1 IAAATAITPLRA
13 SNSQTKPMRRTFSS
27 RSSLLKP
34 RPFDRC
40 VRTTSPSSTSAR
52 APNWRNFSSSKR
64 EIVLLPAPLMPVN
77 HSVKPLCI
85 SLISASAAISRHRA
99 IGGEV
104 NSTLLF
110 GVLFPPPA
118 PSALAFA
125 GLHGARTGR
134 ATDARVAPRVQ
145 RMHRNVVPRDVLLHA
160 PCAPIGQGTDFHPAV
175 GAALYFGNATA
186 GVALIAAQSG
196 GPGLKGCQFALQ
208 WAHFARVAA
217 ALPRRHAGI
226 EQVRPFDRH
235 QLFHVFAFR
244 KDNLHRRAVALAHR
258 LHHLIGLVGEA
269 SRIQRED
276 VNTRGNAPCQIEDRH
291 AFLLEAGGD
300 GE

>member
-1 IAAATAITPLRA
+1 MAAATAITSLRD

-27 RSSLLKP
+27 RSSLLNP

-40 VRTTSPSSTSAR
+40 VRTTSPSSTSTR

-77 HSVKPLCI
+77 HTVKPLCI
-85 SLISASAAISRHRA
+85 SIVSASAAISRHRA

-145 RMHRNVVPRDVLLHA
+145 GMHRNLVPRQVLLHA
-160 PCAPIGQGTDFHPAV
+160 RRAPIGQGTDFHPAV
-175 GAALYFGNATA
+175 GAALYFGNAAA
-186 GVALIAAQSG
+186 GFALIAAQAG
-196 GPGLKGCQFALQ
+196 GPGLEGFQFALQ
-208 WAHFARVAA
+208 RAHFARIAT

-226 EQVRPFDRH
+226 KQVRSVDRD
-235 QLFHVFAFR
+235 QLFHLIAFR
-244 KDNLHRRAVALAHR
+244 KDDLHRHAVALAHR
-258 LHHLIGLVGEA
+258 LHHLDRK
-269 SRIQRED
+269 S
-276 VNTRGNAPCQIEDRH
+276 TRLNSSHLGISY
-291 AFLLEAGGD
+291 
-300 GE
+300 

>member
-1 IAAATAITPLRA
+1 MAAATAIAPLRA
-13 SNSQTKPMRRTFSS
+13 SSSHTKPMRRTFSS

-77 HSVKPLCI
+77 HTVKPLCI
-85 SLISASAAISRHRA
+85 SLISASATISRHRA

-104 NSTLLF
+104 NSTFLF
-110 GVLFPPPA
+110 GILFPPPA
-118 PSALAFA
+118 PRALAFA
-125 GLHGARTGR
+125 GLHGTRTGR

-145 RMHRNVVPRDVLLHA
+145 RMLRNVVPRQVLLHA
-160 PCAPIGQGTDFHPAV
+160 RCVPIGQGTDFHAAI

-186 GVALIAAQSG
+186 GFALIAAQAG
-196 GPGLKGCQFALQ
+196 GPGLEGCQFALQ
-208 WAHFARVAA
+208 RAHFARVAA

-226 EQVRPFDRH
+226 KQVRSMDRD
-235 QLFHVFAFR
+235 QLFDLIAVR
-244 KDNLHRRAVALAHR
+244 KDDFHGHTVALAYR
-258 LHHLIGLVGEA
+258 LHHAIGLVGEPP
-269 SRIQRED
+269 RIQRED
-276 VNTRGNAPCQIEDRH
+276 ANARGDPRRQIQRW
-291 AFLLEAGGD
+291 
-300 GE
+300 